1 MSALLIL
8 LFFFTLV
15 IIGVPVAYSFG
26 FSSLIYIFVVL
37 AENSSVLITRS
48 FGAIDSFAL
57 MAIPFFIFAG
67 DIMKEAKISN
77 HLINF
82 LSIFTRK
89 IKGALSHLTVIAST
103 FFGAISGSSAAT
115 VAAIGGVMIPEMV
128 KKGYDRNFAVAIAA
142 ASGFLGILIPPSVPL
157 IVYGLNAEVSVSRLF
172 LGGIVPGLLMA
183 LGFMLVNHFS
193 IKKYKLTDNID
204 ELANDE
210 IEIEQSKQ
218 KKRKNSS
225 LIFPAIPA
233 ILMPLVIL
241 GGIYSGIFT
250 PTESG
255 AIAVVYGI
263 LAAFFYYKSIT
274 GKKLLQIAGRSAV
287 TSAVIL
293 IMVSLAGVF
302 GYIITVERLPSFLAE
317 TILAW
322 TNNMMVILLLLNIIY
337 LILGTFMETITAIII
352 TTPIFLPLVQMM
364 GIDLVHFG
372 IIQTTNLCIGLI
384 TPPMA
389 LNLLMASKIANV
401 SVMKATKPLLPY
413 LFVSIVVLVL
423 VTYVPE
429 ITLFLPN
436 LLLN

>member
-8 LFFFTLV
+8 LFFFILV
-15 IIGVPVAYSFG
+15 LIGVPVAYSFG
-26 FSSLIYIFVVL
+26 FSSLIYIFVAL
-37 AENSSVLITRS
+37 ADNSSVLITRS
-48 FGAIDSFAL
+48 FGAVDSFAL

-77 HLINF
+77 HLVNF

-89 IKGALSHLTVIAST
+89 IKGSLSHLTVIAST

-128 KKGYDRNFAVAIAA
+128 KKGYDRSFAVAIAA

-157 IVYGLNAEVSVSRLF
+157 IVYGLNAEVSVSMLF
-172 LGGIVPGLLMA
+172 LGGIIPGLLMA
-183 LGFMLVNHFS
+183 IGFMTVNHFM
-193 IKKYKLTDNID
+193 IRKYKINENINGLD
-204 ELANDE
+204 EGEVESASAKEVNRPTRSFIL
-210 IEIEQSKQ
+210 
-218 KKRKNSS
+218 
-225 LIFPAIPA
+225 PAIPA
-233 ILMPLVIL
+233 ILMPLIIL
-241 GGIYSGIFT
+241 GGIYSGVFT

-255 AIAVVYGI
+255 AIAVAYGI

-274 GKKLLQIAGRSAV
+274 GKKLLQIAGRSAI

-317 TILAW
+317 TILSW
-322 TNNMMVILLLLNIIY
+322 TNNTFVILLLLNIIY

-401 SVMKATKPLLPY
+401 SVMKTTKPLLPY
-413 LFVSIVVLVL
+413 LLISIVVLLL
-423 VTYVPE
+423 VTYIPE

-436 LLLN
+436 LLKN

>member
-1 MSALLIL
+1 MSALFVLLI
-8 LFFFTLV
+8 FFIFVL
-15 IIGVPVAYSFG
+15 IGVPVAYSFG
-26 FSSLIYIFVVL
+26 ISSLIYIFM
-37 AENSSVLITRS
+37 AMIDNSSILISRS
-48 FGAIDSFAL
+48 FGAVDSFAL

-77 HLINF
+77 YLINF

-89 IKGALSHLTVIAST
+89 IKGSLSHLTVIACT

-128 KKGYDRNFAVAIAA
+128 KKGYDRHFAVALA
-142 ASGFLGILIPPSVPL
+142 ASAGFLGILIPPSVPL

-172 LGGIVPGLLMA
+172 LGGIVPGVLMA
-183 LGFMLVNHFS
+183 FGFMIVNHFMVR
-193 IKKYKLTDNID
+193 KYKID
-204 ELANDE
+204 ENLISKHEGE
-210 IEIEQSKQ
+210 IEMASTIEGGT
-218 KKRKNSS
+218 KRKS
-225 LIFPAIPA
+225 LILPAIPA
-233 ILMPLVIL
+233 ILMPIIIL

-255 AIAVVYGI
+255 AVAVIYGI
-263 LAAFFYYKSIT
+263 LVAFFYYRSIT
-274 GKKLLQIAGRSAV
+274 GKKLLRIAGQSAV
-287 TSAVIL
+287 MSAVIL

-317 TILAW
+317 TILSW
-322 TNNMMVILLLLNIIY
+322 TDNAIIILLMLNIIY
-337 LILGTFMETITAIII
+337 LILGTFMETITAIVI
-352 TTPIFLPLVQMM
+352 TTPIFLPLVQML

-389 LNLLMASKIANV
+389 LNLLMASKIGGV
-401 SVMKATKPLLPY
+401 SIMKTVKPLTPY
-413 LFVSIVVLVL
+413 LIVSIIVLML

-429 ITLFLPN
+429 ISLFLPN
-436 LLLN
+436 LLSN